1 MENRVARCVIGGVSA
16 STPFARSYLRQAW
29 ADAQAASVTLLAK
42 LTALN
47 SAAVSAVSSGKTV
60 LATAGNG
67 RSVTFTKNEDG
78 GNPMDVVDLT
88 DRLLRLYDA
97 AVAAG
102 NATDATRY
110 TYMMGQLVP
119 IREVANNF
127 SYLRQ

>member
-60 LATAGNG
+60 LSTAGNG
-67 RSVTFTKNEDG
+67 RSVTFQKNDDG
-78 GNPMDVVDLT
+78 GSPMDVVDLT

-110 TYMMGQLVP
+110 TYMMGQLTP
-119 IREVANNF
+119 IREVSNSYAN
-127 SYLRQ
+127 LRQ